1 MSFRKVKVV
10 VDSTSYIPKETL
22 TENDIS
28 VVSLNVLLNGKSY
41 REVDLENE
49 FFYKEMNESK
59 EIPKSSQPSVEEIK
73 EVFTNIAKSGF
84 DIVGIFISSKMSG
97 TYSTAH
103 LVREM
108 VLEEYPETRIELVDS
123 ESNCM
128 QMGFSAIQAARA
140 AKRGENIERGVEE
153 AKKVINTS
161 KFLFVPDTLKYLKKG
176 GRIGGAS
183 ALFGTILQ
191 IKPILTVQNGETS
204 VYEKVRTKKK
214 AIEVIL
220 KKVLDDM
227 TEKGLGE
234 VIVHHINCEEEGLE
248 IAKKLENELKIPVK
262 IQPIGA
268 IIGLHVGPGSIG
280 VAYYTKK

>member
-10 VDSTSYIPKETL
+10 VDSTSYIPKESL
-22 TENDIS
+22 IENDIS

-140 AKRGENIERGVEE
+140 AKRGENIERVIEE

-161 KFLFVPDTLKYLKKG
+161 KFLFVPETLKYLKKG

-191 IKPILTVQNGETS
+191 IKPILTVKNGETS

-248 IAKKLENELKIPVK
+248 LAKRLENELKIPVK
-262 IQPIGA
+262 IQSIGA
-268 IIGLHVGPGSIG
+268 TIGLHVGPGSIG

>member
-1 MSFRKVKVV
+1 MNFRKVKVV

-22 TENDIS
+22 IENDIS
-28 VVSLNVLLNGKSY
+28 IVSLNVLLNGKSY

-140 AKRGENIERGVEE
+140 AKRGENIERVVEE

-214 AIEVIL
+214 AVEVIL

-248 IAKKLENELKIPVK
+248 LAKRLENELKIPVK
-262 IQPIGA
+262 IQSIGA
-268 IIGLHVGPGSIG
+268 TIGLHVGPGSIG

>member
-1 MSFRKVKVV
+1 MSLKKVKVV
-10 VDSTSYIPKETL
+10 VDSTSYIPKELL

-49 FFYKEMNESK
+49 FFYKEMDKSN
-59 EIPKSSQPSVEEIK
+59 EIPKSSQPSIDEVK
-73 EVFTNIAKSGF
+73 EVFTSIAKEGF

-108 VLEEYPETRIELVDS
+108 VLEEYPETNIELIDS

-140 AKRGENIERGVEE
+140 AKKGENIEKVVEE

-161 KFLFVPDTLKYLKKG
+161 RFLFVPDTLKYLKKG

-214 AIEVIL
+214 AVEVIL

-227 TEKGLGE
+227 TERGLGE
-234 VIVHHINCEEEGLE
+234 VIVHHINCEEEGLDL
-248 IAKKLENELKIPVK
+248 AKKLEDELKIPVK
-262 IQPIGA
+262 IQSIGA
-268 IIGLHVGPGSIG
+268 TIGLHVGPGSIG

>member
-22 TENDIS
+22 IENDIS

-108 VLEEYPETRIELVDS
+108 VLEEYPETNIELIDS

-140 AKRGENIERGVEE
+140 AKRGENV
-153 AKKVINTS
+153 
-161 KFLFVPDTLKYLKKG
+161 
-176 GRIGGAS
+176 
-183 ALFGTILQ
+183 
-191 IKPILTVQNGETS
+191 
-204 VYEKVRTKKK
+204 EKV
-214 AIEVIL
+214 V
-220 KKVLDDM
+220 
-227 TEKGLGE
+227 
-234 VIVHHINCEEEGLE
+234 
-248 IAKKLENELKIPVK
+248 
-262 IQPIGA
+262 
-268 IIGLHVGPGSIG
+268 
-280 VAYYTKK
+280 

>member
-1 MSFRKVKVV
+1 MNFRKVKVV

-22 TENDIS
+22 IENDIS
-28 VVSLNVLLNGKSY
+28 IVSLNVLLNGKSY

-140 AKRGENIERGVEE
+140 AKRGENIERVVEE
-153 AKKVINTS
+153 AKKVINIS

-214 AIEVIL
+214 AVEVIL

-248 IAKKLENELKIPVK
+248 LAKRLENELKIPVK
-262 IQPIGA
+262 IQSIGA
-268 IIGLHVGPGSIG
+268 TIGLHVGPGSIG

>member
-22 TENDIS
+22 IENDIS

-140 AKRGENIERGVEE
+140 AKRGENIERVVEE

-214 AIEVIL
+214 AVEVIL

-227 TEKGLGE
+227 TEKGLGD
-234 VIVHHINCEEEGLE
+234 VIVHHINCEEEGLDL
-248 IAKKLENELKIPVK
+248 AKRLENELKIPVK